1 MKRLLDQLSFKKN
14 RYARPNQEWICG
26 HADEGHSCPL
36 GPDERGRCRHT
47 GECFPAKSGDRWLC
61 TRGEAHGGK
70 CMEGPL
76 PNGACAHPIA
86 LCQPTP
92 SLRRNRGR
100 LTWLLVALTLG
111 VLLLVFAGKERRKWT
126 SPGALSV
133 HHATSGTECED
144 CHTPEKSN
152 SNSFARPIV
161 FQKRAAEDSQ
171 LCLKCHSLG
180 PQPFSPHGAP
190 APALAAF
197 TTRAKGEKSEP
208 SLLLVAGTAVANVSR
223 MTSGQLPCSTCH
235 QEHHGKDF
243 NIAHF
248 SETQCQVCHRV
259 QFASLAKGHPEFA
272 SYPYE
277 RRTRIYF
284 DHATHIQEHFPAT
297 KEKAPTSCQACH
309 IPAVA
314 GGKMVVNS
322 FEQSCAVCH
331 ADNISASS
339 PVAFFRVPGIDVTS
353 LARAGI
359 SIGQWPKDADDKLT
373 PFMELLLGT
382 DISGG
387 KVLATLKGKDLLDLS
402 GASPEQLS
410 AASRLAWAVKEFLY
424 DFEAEGQ
431 SFLIKRLREGLPP
444 GQTSVPLTALTGGIP
459 RAGLVS
465 WRKEWMPDLLREVSD
480 YRRGVLPPLPPV
492 PRAAPKAPIAAPAQK
507 AKQPPSDADI
517 LGGAESTKEQ
527 SSPAKPSATATPGD
541 DILGG
546 GEPSKEQSSPGKPS
560 ATATP
565 GDDILGGGEPSKE
578 QSPSAKPTAAAPVG
592 DDILGGGAP
601 VVTPSPAV
609 AAAAPSRPPPRGKA
623 GKRRALASPA
633 PVFPTQ
639 SSQPK
644 PETEAATDETWM
656 AAGWFRAKDGFT
668 LAYRPSGHADPFL
681 AAWFNAAGIVPSVGS
696 GILQTLATPTGPGSC
711 GKCHT
716 VDVIPNG
723 AQRVNWTAA
732 RSEPNGHPFTK
743 FSHTAHLSLMTEK
756 GCQTCHV
763 LSPSSKYSTY
773 FQAADPTNP
782 SSTNRDP
789 SHFESNFAPLPK
801 MECAT
806 CHTARIAGGSCLLC
820 HNYHTGTF
828 ATDMSQ
834 VARIH
839 PIASQK

>member
-1 MKRLLDQLSFKKN
+1 MRRLLDQLSFKKN
-14 RYARPNQEWICG
+14 RYARPNQQWICG
-26 HADEGHSCPL
+26 HADEGHPCPL

-61 TRGEAHGGK
+61 TRREAQGGK
-70 CMEGPL
+70 CKEGPL
-76 PNGACAHPIA
+76 PNGDCAHPIPP
-86 LCQPTP
+86 CQPTP
-92 SLRRNRGR
+92 SVRRTRGQ

-111 VLLLVFAGKERRKWT
+111 VLLLVVAGQGRRKWIN
-126 SPGALSV
+126 PGALSV

-144 CHTPEKSN
+144 CHTPAKFDA
-152 SNSFARPIV
+152 NSFTHLVV

-180 PQPFSPHGAP
+180 PQPSFPHGAP
-190 APALAAF
+190 APTLAAL
-197 TTRAKGEKSEP
+197 TTRANAGKSEP
-208 SLLLVAGTAVANVSR
+208 PLLLRASTAVANVNR
-223 MTSGQLPCSTCH
+223 MKSGHLACSTCH

-272 SYPYE
+272 SYPYQ

-284 DHATHIQEHFPAT
+284 DHASHIQDHFPAA

-309 IPAVA
+309 IPAVS

-331 ADNISASS
+331 ADNISNSS
-339 PVAFFRVPGIDVTS
+339 PVAFFCVPGIDVVS

-373 PFMELLLGT
+373 PFMELLLGS
-382 DISGG
+382 DVSGG
-387 KVLATLKGKDLLDLS
+387 KVLTTLKGKDLLNLS
-402 GASPEQLS
+402 DASPEQLA

-431 SFLIKRLREGLPP
+431 SFLIKRLQEGLPP
-444 GQTSVPLTALTGGIP
+444 GQASVQLTALTGGIP
-459 RAGLVS
+459 RAGLIS

-480 YRRGVLPPLPPV
+480 YRRGILPPPPPV

-517 LGGAESTKEQ
+517 LGGAEPSKEQ
-527 SSPAKPSATATPGD
+527 SPPAKPTATAPPGD

-546 GEPSKEQSSPGKPS
+546 GEPSKEQ
-560 ATATP
+560 A
-565 GDDILGGGEPSKE
+565 
-578 QSPSAKPTAAAPVG
+578 PSAKPSAPAPPG

-601 VVTPSPAV
+601 ASPSPAAP
-609 AAAAPSRPPPRGKA
+609 AAAVPSRTPTRGKP
-623 GKRRALASPA
+623 GKRRASAGPESVSKPAGEASQSKPA
-633 PVFPTQ
+633 A
-639 SSQPK
+639 
-644 PETEAATDETWM
+644 EAATEETWM

-716 VDVIPNG
+716 VDAIPSG
-723 AQRVNWTAA
+723 ALRVNWTAS
-732 RSEPNGHPFTK
+732 RPEPNAHPFTK
-743 FSHTAHLSLMTEK
+743 FSHTAHLSVMTEK

-763 LSPSSKYSTY
+763 LNPASKYSTY
-773 FQAADPTNP
+773 FQPADATN
-782 SSTNRDP
+782 SSSADP
-789 SHFESNFAPLPK
+789 SHFESNFAALPK
-801 MECAT
+801 MECGR
-806 CHTARIAGGSCLLC
+806 CHTARIAGDNCLLC

-839 PIASQK
+839 PLASQK

>member
-1 MKRLLDQLSFKKN
+1 MRRLLDQLSFKKN
-14 RYARPNQEWICG
+14 RYARPNQDWICG
-26 HADEGHSCPL
+26 HADEGHPCPL

-47 GECFPAKSGDRWLC
+47 GECFPSKSGDRWLC
-61 TRGEAHGGK
+61 TRPEAQGGK
-70 CMEGPL
+70 CTEGPL
-76 PNGACAHPIA
+76 PNGDCAHPIPP
-86 LCQPTP
+86 CQPKP
-92 SLRRNRGR
+92 SLRRTRGQ
-100 LTWLLVALTLG
+100 LTWLLVALTLSA
-111 VLLLVFAGKERRKWT
+111 LLLVLAGKGRRKLT

-144 CHTPEKSN
+144 CHTPETSKS
-152 SNSFARPIV
+152 SSFLNVAV
-161 FQKRAAEDSQ
+161 FQKRATDDSQ

-190 APALAAF
+190 APMLAAF
-197 TTRAKGEKSEP
+197 TARAKGETSDP
-208 SLLLVAGTAVANVSR
+208 PLLVRAGTAVANVSR
-223 MTSGQLPCSTCH
+223 MKSSALACSTCH

-248 SETQCQVCHRV
+248 SEAQCQVCHRV

-272 SYPYE
+272 SYPYQ

-284 DHATHIQEHFPAT
+284 DHASHISGYFST
-297 KEKAPTSCQACH
+297 KEKAPTSCGACH
-309 IPAVA
+309 VPAVS
-314 GGKMVVNS
+314 GGKMIVNS
-322 FEQSCAVCH
+322 FEQSCALCH
-331 ADNISASS
+331 ADNISKSS
-339 PVAFFRVPGIDVTS
+339 SVAFFRVPGIDFIS

-359 SIGQWPKDADDKLT
+359 SIGQWPRNADDKLT

-402 GASPEQLS
+402 SASPEQLA

-431 SFLIKRLREGLPP
+431 PFLIKRLQEGLPR
-444 GQTSVPLTALTGGIP
+444 GQTSVQLTALTGGLP
-459 RAGLVS
+459 RAGLIS
-465 WRKEWMPDLLREVSD
+465 WRKEWMPDLVREVSD

-492 PRAAPKAPIAAPAQK
+492 PRAPPKPPIPAPAK
-507 AKQPPSDADI
+507 KTKQPPSDADI
-517 LGGAESTKEQ
+517 LGGAEPSKEQ
-527 SSPAKPSATATPGD
+527 SPPPKPSTAPPPGD

-546 GEPSKEQSSPGKPS
+546 GEPTKEPSPSAKPS
-560 ATATP
+560 TAP
-565 GDDILGGGEPSKE
+565 PAGDDILGGAPIAPS
-578 QSPSAKPTAAAPVG
+578 PAAAPPG
-592 DDILGGGAP
+592 
-601 VVTPSPAV
+601 
-609 AAAAPSRPPPRGKA
+609 RPPPRGKF
-623 GKRRALASPA
+623 GRQRALGSGAAIPK
-633 PVFPTQ
+633 PGGG

-668 LAYRPSGHADPFL
+668 LSYRPSGHADPFL
-681 AAWFNAAGIVPSVGS
+681 TAWFNAAGIVPSVGS

-716 VDVIPNG
+716 VDAIPNG
-723 AQRVNWTAA
+723 AQRVNWAAA
-732 RSEPNGHPFTK
+732 RSEPNAHPFTK
-743 FSHTAHLSLMTEK
+743 FSHTAHLSVMTEK

-763 LSPSSKYSTY
+763 LNPDSKYSTY
-773 FQAADPTNP
+773 FQPTDSTNP
-782 SSTNRDP
+782 SSAGGDP

-801 MECAT
+801 MECGT
-806 CHTARIAGGSCLLC
+806 CHTPRIAGDNCLLC

-839 PIASQK
+839 PLASQK

>member
-1 MKRLLDQLSFKKN
+1 
-14 RYARPNQEWICG
+14 
-26 HADEGHSCPL
+26 
-36 GPDERGRCRHT
+36 
-47 GECFPAKSGDRWLC
+47 
-61 TRGEAHGGK
+61 
-70 CMEGPL
+70 
-76 PNGACAHPIA
+76 
-86 LCQPTP
+86 
-92 SLRRNRGR
+92 
-100 LTWLLVALTLG
+100 
-111 VLLLVFAGKERRKWT
+111 
-126 SPGALSV
+126 
-133 HHATSGTECED
+133 
-144 CHTPEKSN
+144 
-152 SNSFARPIV
+152 
-161 FQKRAAEDSQ
+161 
-171 LCLKCHSLG
+171 
-180 PQPFSPHGAP
+180 
-190 APALAAF
+190 
-197 TTRAKGEKSEP
+197 
-208 SLLLVAGTAVANVSR
+208 
-223 MTSGQLPCSTCH
+223 
-235 QEHHGKDF
+235 
-243 NIAHF
+243 
-248 SETQCQVCHRV
+248 
-259 QFASLAKGHPEFA
+259 
-272 SYPYE
+272 
-277 RRTRIYF
+277 
-284 DHATHIQEHFPAT
+284 
-297 KEKAPTSCQACH
+297 
-309 IPAVA
+309 
-314 GGKMVVNS
+314 MVVNS

-402 GASPEQLS
+402 SASPEQLA

-424 DFEAEGQ
+424 DFEAKGQ

-444 GQTSVPLTALTGGIP
+444 GQNSIPLTALTGGIP
-459 RAGLVS
+459 RTGLIS

-480 YRRGVLPPLPPV
+480 YRRGVLPPLSPV

-507 AKQPPSDADI
+507 TKQPPSDADI

-527 SSPAKPSATATPGD
+527 PSPA
-541 DILGG
+541 
-546 GEPSKEQSSPGKPS
+546 KPS

-578 QSPSAKPTAAAPVG
+578 QSPSAKATAAAPVG

-609 AAAAPSRPPPRGKA
+609 AAAAPSRPPPRGKP

-633 PVFPTQ
+633 PVLPTE

-644 PETEAATDETWM
+644 PETEAATDEIWM

-716 VDVIPNG
+716 VDIIPSG

-782 SSTNRDP
+782 SSANRDP

-806 CHTARIAGGSCLLC
+806 CHTARIAGGNCLLC

-839 PIASQK
+839 PLASQK